1 MKNKLKNLTKD
12 MQNKFI
18 LIGAMFLPLSLFGAE
33 DTDFQTVSKPIILL
47 GKLVVLI
54 MGLAYLAIG
63 TMWIW
68 LPFLVAIWI
77 KKHYEKKFEDRGEEN
92 SRDMLQKM
100 LMGMLGSAI
109 LSFVVIG
116 ALGMIFF
123 SADSLTNG
131 ISAYY
136 GDILTNIKTFISQ
149 AFGIGQ
155 AQQ

>member
-18 LIGAMFLPLSLFGAE
+18 LIGVMFLPLSLFGAE